1 MIAGLINQIIAES
14 IPEEWNLRIIA
25 NFINGKGVYLEKKK
39 KVDINKKQ
47 FASMSRCGT
56 TNSVVMLRQW
66 KNNYLK
72 RSLQP

>member
-39 KVDINKKQ
+39 RKLI
-47 FASMSRCGT
+47 
-56 TNSVVMLRQW
+56 
-66 KNNYLK
+66 
-72 RSLQP
+72 